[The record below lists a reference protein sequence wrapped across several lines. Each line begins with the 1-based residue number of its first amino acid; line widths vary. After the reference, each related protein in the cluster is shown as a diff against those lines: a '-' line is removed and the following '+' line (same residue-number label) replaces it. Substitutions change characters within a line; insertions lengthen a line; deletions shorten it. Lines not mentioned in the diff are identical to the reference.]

1 MQAKAWARLELSN
14 AARQARYEGT
24 AGRCQMARHLETQRA
39 RLAGGSRPAVSGGA
53 PERSGKRAGERASER
68 ACRRVCA
75 LPPTPCPLALCRAAT
90 GAGAHADVA
99 HALVFLNTALT
110 SERDQST
117 PHRSAQRGAEPW
129 PPNRR
134 AAVRPHPFKLS
145 PAPQPTMSADPMIGQ
160 DEGTQ
165 AMVAEAQQNFPHKPL
180 DGVRQRPERCRLH
193 PRHRRCVAALGTRA
207 RPEAGA
213 RRTPQRTAHSLT
225 DLAAAAARWHEQR
238 LCRTRQ
244 TWALGARLPRAR
256 VSCAVRHHQS
266 WRHACRTAA
275 ASQLRALL
283 AGGSGVVESVK
294 EAAAVRCAAVLDAA
308 AVQHGAAAAA
318 AACLPPHRSV
328 PWTASSKRCLP
339 HET

>member
-1 MQAKAWARLELSN
+1 MRVHSHPGDKRHGQTAGSPDGHHAGGR
-14 AARQARYEGT
+14 AARH
-24 AGRCQMARHLETQRA
+24 GRRQMLRVAV
-39 RLAGGSRPAVSGGA
+39 GGVGGGA
-53 PERSGKRAGERASER
+53 LHGRHGVL
-68 ACRRVCA
+68 RR
-75 LPPTPCPLALCRAAT
+75 L
-90 GAGAHADVA
+90 
-99 HALVFLNTALT
+99 
-110 SERDQST
+110 RD
-117 PHRSAQRGAEPW
+117 QRGAEPW

-134 AAVRPHPFKLS
+134 AAVRPHPFTLS

-180 DGVRQRPERCRLH
+180 DGVRQRPGRCRLH
-193 PRHRRCVAALGTRA
+193 PRHHRCVAALGTHA

-294 EAAAVRCAAVLDAA
+294 EAAAVCCAAVLDAA